1 MEVPRTNED
10 EDTVGE
16 EETAYEDCSSA
27 ADTTASMCRS
37 LASIVSSVKTTN
49 SHVNYSTT
57 WLRSTFDKPY
67 IS

>member
-16 EETAYEDCSSA
+16 EESLVDREYEECSSA

-37 LASIVSSVKTTN
+37 LASIVSSV
-49 SHVNYSTT
+49 YYY
-57 WLRSTFDKPY
+57 F
-67 IS
+67 